1 MFALSGFLCFYL
13 PRAHKNHRRH
23 LFKMHIICVS
33 DVLFDD
39 VRVVRLVFW
48 CALSVIQS
56 IYIYMEVFNA
66 HYLRSHVCYT
76 MHRHS
81 CIYPTNMC
89 PMYAF
94 FCSYC
99 VLLLKMASVACC
111 RRFNCIYVLCATKSS
126 SCSCSMFNVHQC
138 DQVADARVKRN
149 KHNITI
155 KL

>member
-39 VRVVRLVFW
+39 VRVLRLVFW
-48 CALSVIQS
+48 CALSEIQS

-81 CIYPTNMC
+81 CIYPTNM
-89 PMYAF
+89 YAF

-99 VLLLKMASVACC
+99 VLFAIILWKWPAWHVADGLIAFMSCV
-111 RRFNCIYVLCATKSS
+111 RRSQVHVHVQ
-126 SCSCSMFNVHQC
+126 CSMFTSVIRLLMH
-138 DQVADARVKRN
+138 A
-149 KHNITI
+149 
-155 KL
+155 